1 MTPVLTP
8 LLTTARLVLRGPEA
22 GDWPAYL
29 AYRRSP
35 RSTLGTNPATGEI
48 WMNFAAFLG
57 HWQLRGFGRFIIVD
71 RVSGGAI
78 GHVGPF
84 FPEGW
89 QEPELTWTLW
99 DGAREGQGIAFEAAA
114 AARDHAFRD
123 LGWKTAVS
131 YIDPAN
137 TRSQALARRLGA
149 VHERTDPGHAKPF
162 QIWRHPLPER
172 IA

>member
-1 MTPVLTP
+1 MTPVLT
-8 LLTTARLVLRGPEA
+8 TERLILRAPHAE
-22 GDWPAYL
+22 DWPAYL
-29 AYRRSP
+29 AFRRSP
-35 RSTLGTNPATGEI
+35 RSALGGNLATGEI
-48 WMNFAAFLG
+48 WSQFAAFFG
-57 HWQLRGFGRFIIVD
+57 HWALRGFGRFIITD
-71 RVSGGAI
+71 RASGDAI

-99 DGAREGQGIAFEAAA
+99 NDAREGRGIAFEAAR

-131 YIDPAN
+131 YIDLAN